1 MGLVILT
8 LTVRR
13 TDLILSFKG
22 ALCAKDEDAS
32 RQGNDDHI
40 MTVVIIVN
48 LRTGGSDLEYNP

>member
-1 MGLVILT
+1 M
-8 LTVRR
+8 RFAQR
-13 TDLILSFKG
+13 
-22 ALCAKDEDAS
+22 DEDAS